1 MIICDSVITMVYISG
16 ILLEWED
23 TFPFSGILAENR
35 NSDAYTVEEVRDL
48 LKTAKSLNL
57 DIIPL
62 VPTFGHLEWIL
73 KVEKF
78 RQYRQNDMFPQVQ
91 LALKKLYAI

>member
-1 MIICDSVITMVYISG
+1 MI
-16 ILLEWED
+16 EWED
-23 TFPFSGILAENR
+23 TFPFGGILAENR

-48 LKTAKSLNL
+48 LQTAKSLNL
-57 DIIPL
+57 DVIPL

-78 RQYRQNDMFPQVQ
+78 RQYRQNDMFPQVH
-91 LALKKLYAI
+91 